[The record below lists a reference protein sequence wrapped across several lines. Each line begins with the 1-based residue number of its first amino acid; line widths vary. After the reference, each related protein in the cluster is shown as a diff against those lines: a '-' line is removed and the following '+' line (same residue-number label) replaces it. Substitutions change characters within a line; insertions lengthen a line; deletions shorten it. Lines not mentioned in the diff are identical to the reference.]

1 MTFNFF
7 RSNPSF
13 RHSTSITAAESDRL
27 DQSMTDVAIQL
38 IKGEGGSEWRGYFV
52 SVFKNEPNFLKNVDP
67 KYQEALIAVLNQHQA
82 IKL

>member
-1 MTFNFF
+1 MMFNFF
-7 RSNPSF
+7 RSNPGF
-13 RHSTSITAAESDRL
+13 RLSTSITNASVSL
-27 DQSMTDVAIQL
+27 DQSMTDIAIQL

-82 IKL
+82 IKP

>member
-13 RHSTSITAAESDRL
+13 RLSSSITAADVSL

-38 IKGEGGSEWRGYFV
+38 IKGEGGSEWRGYFID
-52 SVFKNEPNFLKNVDP
+52 VFKNEPNFLKNVDP
-67 KYQEALIAVLNQHQA
+67 KYQEDLIAVLNHQQA
-82 IKL
+82 IKP